1 MIVTDK
7 QKELLKP
14 YIPNVESFVKTD
26 DTQGLLDE
34 INDLIIDDILGNE
47 DEPTAVGI
55 ALQKVWDDIFYQN

>member
-14 YIPNVESFVKTD
+14 YIPNVESFVKAD

-34 INDLIIDDILGNE
+34 INDIIIDDILGNE

-55 ALQKVWDDIFYQN
+55 TLQKVWDDIFYQN